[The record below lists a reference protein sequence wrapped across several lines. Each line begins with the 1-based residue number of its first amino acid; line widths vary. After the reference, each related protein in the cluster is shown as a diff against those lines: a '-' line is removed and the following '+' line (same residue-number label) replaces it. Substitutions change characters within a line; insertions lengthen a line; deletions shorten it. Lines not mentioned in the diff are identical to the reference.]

1 MNRKEF
7 VSSSL
12 LACAAL
18 ATGGVTLSSCKGS
31 SAKKPLEIKDGST
44 ILFQGDSITDA
55 SRNFDN
61 EAMVNDRSMLG
72 YGYPL
77 FASARILCDYADKG
91 VKIYNRGISGNKVPQ
106 LMDRWDKDCIKLKP
120 DVVTIL
126 IGVNDFW
133 HKLSGGYEGD
143 AQSFEEQYRQL
154 LTYTKEQLPNTRIVI
169 CEPFVVAGGSA
180 VGDSRWVSEFPEYQ
194 AAARKMADEFSLTF
208 IPYQE
213 IFDKALEKADYK
225 TWSGDGVHP
234 TMMGAQL
241 MADAWVE
248 YTMPQLAK

>member
-18 ATGGVTLSSCKGS
+18 ATGGITLSSCQS
-31 SAKKPLEIKDGST
+31 SSKKRVDIKSNST

-91 VKIYNRGISGNKVPQ
+91 VKIYNRGISGNKIPQ
-106 LMDRWDKDCIKLKP
+106 LMDRWDKDCIALKP

-133 HKLSGGYEGD
+133 HTLNGKYEGD
-143 AQSFEEQYRQL
+143 AASFEEGYRKL
-154 LTYTKEQLPNTRIVI
+154 LTYTKKQLPNTRIVI
-169 CEPFVVAGGSA
+169 CEPFVITGGKA
-180 VGDSRWVSEFPEYQ
+180 VGDYKWVSEFPKYQ
-194 AAARKMADEFSLTF
+194 AVARKMADEFSLTF

-213 IFDKALEKADYK
+213 IFNKALEVAEYS
-225 TWSGDGVHP
+225 TWSNDGVHP
-234 TMMGAQL
+234 SMMGAQL